1 MRILTNDHCLI
12 IEDVPLPPSDNH
24 LYINVNWGRGRASRV
39 KSPEY
44 KAWSETFDLCTRV
57 HTKLCKDFIAK
68 EASESSL
75 LTVEIEIQ
83 MVYERF
89 FTKRGTVRKLDA
101 TNRLKA
107 ICDALSRCIGI
118 DDSHFWDVRIAKR
131 VCSGNIKDSLKVVIK
146 VCS

>member
-57 HTKLCKDFIAK
+57 HTKLCEDFIAK
-68 EASESSL
+68 EASESPL
-75 LTVEIEIQ
+75 LAITMALRMPHNRWFI
-83 MVYERF
+83 
-89 FTKRGTVRKLDA
+89 KKGTPRRIDA
-101 TNRLKA
+101 QNRVKS
-107 ICDALSRCIGI
+107 ICDALSKLLGV
-118 DDSHFWDVRIAKR
+118 DDSYFWDVRIFKEIAPENAPDSLHISIKR
-131 VCSGNIKDSLKVVIK
+131 V
-146 VCS
+146 